1 MNSSKHA
8 DAKLLSVIN
17 ALPSVPPISGAIQSG
32 GEVVGSCHVGA
43 PSKTDAN
50 AEGLVPRVWKARGG
64 VPLEV
69 LYLED
74 VAAGGDARR
83 RPCATEDKLEL
94 LRRHR

>member
-17 ALPSVPPISGAIQSG
+17 ALPSVPPISVAIQSG

-50 AEGLVPRVWKARGG
+50 AEGLVHRVWSG